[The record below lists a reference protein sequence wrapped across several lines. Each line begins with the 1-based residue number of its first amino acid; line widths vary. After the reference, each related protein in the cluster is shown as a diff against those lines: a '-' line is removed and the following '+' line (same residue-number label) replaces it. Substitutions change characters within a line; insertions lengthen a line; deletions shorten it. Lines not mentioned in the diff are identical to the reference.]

1 MPLSPRI
8 FGLRP
13 WKHHENYQFYSL
25 PNVYEMGRARA
36 VCDFLMLLAS
46 NIDIKPKIILK
57 TQNLEGSFVQA
68 QALLDYLK
76 KTSLKQTNKQKC

>member
-1 MPLSPRI
+1 MLRSEKASHLRLGARKPAGKEGHIMPLSPRI

-25 PNVYEMGRARA
+25 PNVYEMDRDRA

-46 NIDIKPKIILK
+46 NVDIPNPK
-57 TQNLEGSFVQA
+57 S
-68 QALLDYLK
+68 
-76 KTSLKQTNKQKC
+76 S